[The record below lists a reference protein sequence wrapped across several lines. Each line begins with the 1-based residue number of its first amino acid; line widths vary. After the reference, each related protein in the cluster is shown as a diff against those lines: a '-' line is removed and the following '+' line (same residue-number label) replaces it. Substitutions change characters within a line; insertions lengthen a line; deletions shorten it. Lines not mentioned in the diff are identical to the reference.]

1 MTSRRGRG
9 RWVQGSVPGPC
20 HDDLEKV
27 IDLVSEEPTDERL
40 EGLSL
45 WPFDEARRADCADD
59 HLALATRFFEA
70 LDDALGDGRID
81 DVVYDEVLGRL
92 ARRAAGPH
100 T

>member
-1 MTSRRGRG
+1 M
-9 RWVQGSVPGPC
+9 PGPC
-20 HDDLEKV
+20 RDDLEKV

-59 HLALATRFFEA
+59 HLALATCFFEA

-100 T
+100 P